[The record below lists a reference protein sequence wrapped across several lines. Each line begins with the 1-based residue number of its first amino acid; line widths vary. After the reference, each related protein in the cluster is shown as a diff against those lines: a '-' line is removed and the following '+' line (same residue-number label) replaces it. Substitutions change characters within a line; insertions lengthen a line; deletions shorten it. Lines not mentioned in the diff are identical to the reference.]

1 VVLPPFGWRIPV
13 EQQRRPTC
21 CPPRMYGNRVLGHVT
36 SCPFWIDASLL
47 PGPHKLFWLNRLRC
61 YVRADRSLRQTLRA
75 PNVVQHERIMRN
87 YHLEFDMC
95 RPIINANRLDD
106 YWISDGLK
114 ASENHFRYGRSVS
127 LLTETISVPP
137 FVPENRVSISA
148 DFHAQRDLMEGLC
161 PLQ

>member
-1 VVLPPFGWRIPV
+1 MVIVCSATWPRAPFGSM
-13 EQQRRPTC
+13 RPC
-21 CPPRMYGNRVLGHVT
+21 CR
-36 SCPFWIDASLL
+36 
-47 PGPHKLFWLNRLRC
+47 GPHKLFWLNRLRC

-75 PNVVQHERIMRN
+75 PNLVQHGTDNEKLPPSVR
-87 YHLEFDMC
+87 YVSS
-95 RPIINANRLDD
+95 IINANRLDD

-148 DFHAQRDLMEGLC
+148 DFHDTMKLNGGFVPSPIEGVGWR
-161 PLQ
+161 